1 MSLASMCTRQYE
13 ILILPKRDT
22 EEIGI
27 KIRHTGEQS
36 IDKQSVGCRKTI
48 VRQSKE
54 YLKI

>member
-22 EEIGI
+22 GEIGI
-27 KIRHTGEQS
+27 KIRHIGEQS